1 MPVAAD
7 IKAVFRN
14 VTPTTLAT
22 KADSTDEAH
31 EEEIDASKVMILP
44 TIHNPHKLPLFL
56 GYFINRP

>member
-7 IKAVFRN
+7 ITAVFPN

-22 KADSTDEAH
+22 KADSTDEAL
-31 EEEIDASKVMILP
+31 EEEIDASKVMIFP
-44 TIHNPHKLPLFL
+44 RSNTKLPLFL